1 MKDIGH
7 TSLLVESISKIV
19 SEKVEK
25 SVCENPIFLGV
36 CGNPHTP
43 GT

>member
-1 MKDIGH
+1 MKDIVHG
-7 TSLLVESISKIV
+7 SLLVESIFEIIY
-19 SEKVEK
+19 EKVEK
-25 SVCENPIFLGV
+25 SVYENPIFCGG